1 MIAPPLRASA
11 IFPKWAALIHLSKLV
26 SEVRPRVSVTSP
38 AFGRP
43 GNFLLMYLPSAVL
56 CFISMTSCSILSPL
70 TSWMAL
76 IKTPSISRPKEW
88 PADTSSS
95 CKAMGWIP
103 SLGWSV
109 LTRDCWGLDSLGQAG
124 AAGELRQAEDHEFGR
139 LHRSDSDLAD
149 HHAGVDGLGRVGF
162 SIAPHEEGFVR
173 SEPEQG
179 PLAPLV
185 DEEGRDGSTQLR
197 PQGIV

>member
-26 SEVRPRVSVTSP
+26 SEVRPRISVTSP

-76 IKTPSISRPKEW
+76 INTPSISRPKEC
-88 PADTSSS
+88 PTDTSSS
-95 CKAMGWIP
+95 CKAMVG
-103 SLGWSV
+103 SFSEV
-109 LTRDCWGLDSLGQAG
+109 ERSYEDCWLDSLAEAG
-124 AAGELRQAEDHEFGR
+124 AARELRKSEDHELGR
-139 LHRSDSDLAD
+139 LHRRDADLAD
-149 HHAGVDGLGRVGF
+149 HHAGIDRLGRVGV
-162 SIAPHEEGFVR
+162 SIATHEERFVGG
-173 SEPEQG
+173 E
-179 PLAPLV
+179 A
-185 DEEGRDGSTQLR
+185 
-197 PQGIV
+197 